1 MAGAGLVAF
10 TELARRGR
18 WDWRRTLAP
27 GAVLATAAAQ
37 LVLLHR
43 EHYLQWFVPVLL
55 AGVALGVAALLVLPR
70 LAPSAMALTFCLL
83 LVAPTAYATTTWLA
97 PVEGTFPAAGPTHA
111 IGAGGVGLS
120 GMDLRRDRS
129 LLGYVKAQGT
139 GSRWA
144 VLTTASTTAA
154 PFILLGLDAGSL
166 AGYSG
171 TDPALDGRGLAQ
183 LVSRGEA
190 RYVVLGG
197 EFSRRGGNRAT
208 AAVLRACRQL
218 PTTAWQGADVAF
230 QGLVLFDCAGRER
243 ELAAG

>member
-1 MAGAGLVAF
+1 MLF
-10 TELARRGR
+10 
-18 WDWRRTLAP
+18 
-27 GAVLATAAAQ
+27 
-37 LVLLHR
+37 
-43 EHYLQWFVPVLL
+43 
-55 AGVALGVAALLVLPR
+55 
-70 LAPSAMALTFCLL
+70 
-83 LVAPTAYATTTWLA
+83 
-97 PVEGTFPAAGPTHA
+97 
-111 IGAGGVGLS
+111 
-120 GMDLRRDRS
+120 RS
-129 LLGYVKAQGT
+129 
-139 GSRWA
+139 
-144 VLTTASTTAA
+144 
-154 PFILLGLDAGSL
+154 LLGLDAGSL

-171 TDPALDGRGLAQ
+171 TDAALDGRGLAQ